1 MPRTNKQRF
10 RNITPK
16 KPVSLPPSNRESAT
30 NTGGIFNGF
39 ISNMIQGFSF
49 GTGVQATREIFSP
62 STPKEPQYTSENS
75 SSYCIEIKK
84 KLDECNNSM
93 QYDCTFLNDLMR
105 QKCVE

>member
-1 MPRTNKQRF
+1 MARTNKQRF

-16 KPVSLPPSNRESAT
+16 KPAPPRSNRESTT
-30 NTGGIFNGF
+30 NTSGIFNGF

-49 GTGVQATREIFSP
+49 GTGVQAAKEIFS
-62 STPKEPQYTSENS
+62 SSAPKESQYTSENS

-84 KLDECNNSM
+84 KLDECNVSM